1 MAKKKTEK
9 KPKSMGEAVGFVNIL
24 SNEKVDFIL
33 GLLVL
38 CFVIYMVIAMVSYFN
53 TGQADQSILDD
64 TRPGDMVPNSS
75 RQFTNYCG
83 SLGAMLS

>member
-33 GLLVL
+33 GLW
-38 CFVIYMVIAMVSYFN
+38 CSAS
-53 TGQADQSILDD
+53 
-64 TRPGDMVPNSS
+64 
-75 RQFTNYCG
+75 
-83 SLGAMLS
+83 